1 MRKRKRTPCG
11 RALAVL
17 VLTGIVVQLI
27 HMPEVSAYFADRNEK
42 NNVLQ
47 VGDNTSTIEEKFD
60 PPDTVTPDT
69 TYNKTVSVRIRPTRM
84 LRPGFCRERSVGD
97 PAVHCV

>member
-69 TYNKTVSVRIRPTRM
+69 TYNKTVSVRNQTDTPRYGR
-84 LRPGFCRERSVGD
+84 GFGET
-97 PAVHCV
+97 

>member
-60 PPDTVTPDT
+60 PPDTVTRIQLT
-69 TYNKTVSVRIRPTRM
+69 TKPFLSEIRPTRHVTS
-84 LRPGFCRERSVGD
+84 GFL
-97 PAVHCV
+97 